1 MEVHKMSG
9 TWVLEVQP
17 DAGSG
22 AYGIN
27 LAITD
32 AKSGNRVPVVASCP
46 NLERFDKEIL
56 ALKAQ
61 MEQLLGEA
69 RQKVAEFEKKT
80 LRSAEPEDTS
90 EVIWKKMQASGS
102 EQEMTAY
109 FNSFGSDKR
118 LEVAEYILTH
128 ASMFKGWGPVFAEHY
143 NMESHTLE
151 G

>member
-1 MEVHKMSG
+1 MEVLKMSG
-9 TWVLEVQP
+9 IWLLEVEP
-17 DAGSG
+17 DAVSG
-22 AYGIN
+22 AYGIA
-27 LAITD
+27 LTVTD

-46 NLERFDKEIL
+46 NLERFDQAML

-61 MEQLLGEA
+61 MEDLLGEA
-69 RQKVAEFEKKT
+69 RQKVAEFQNKT
-80 LRSAEPEDTS
+80 VRRAEPEDTS

-102 EQEMTAY
+102 EQEMRAY
-109 FNSFGSDKR
+109 FNAFGDNKR
-118 LEVAEYILTH
+118 IEVAEYILTH

>member
-9 TWVLEVQP
+9 TWVLEVEP
-17 DAGSG
+17 DAASEE
-22 AYGIN
+22 YGIT
-27 LAITD
+27 LAVTD
-32 AKSGNRVPVVASCP
+32 AKSGKSVPVVASCP

-61 MEQLLGEA
+61 MDQLVNEA
-69 RQKVAEFEKKT
+69 RQKVAEFEKRT
-80 LRSAEPEDTS
+80 LRSAEPEVTS
-90 EVIWKKMQASGS
+90 EAIWKKMQASES
-102 EQEMTAY
+102 EQDMCSY
-109 FNSFGSDKR
+109 FNSLGDGKR

-143 NMESHTLE
+143 NMESHILE